1 MDVSGALSRANAE
14 FHYDF
19 PDLEAFVVTLP
30 AAALNGIVRN
40 PFVVDVEEDAPRY
53 PIEPV
58 KVDWEGLL
66 NDSVDV
72 NGQVV
77 PWGIDAVQARDVWDA
92 DRDAVIDDGAP
103 TSEGKMV
110 CIIDTGYYQGHE
122 DLPDALGGMS
132 QVDDAWSEDGY
143 GHGSHVGGTIAAE
156 NNGLGVVGVT
166 PGTVS
171 LYIVK
176 FFAND
181 GSFVRGSSDL
191 VAAIYECANAGAD
204 VISMSLGGSSSNR
217 KELQAFNQLYAEG
230 ILHVAAA
237 GNEQETTPGAY
248 SYPASYD
255 SVISVAAVDPNLQ
268 VAPFSLQN
276 DKVEIAAP
284 GMGVLSTL
292 PYVETTSLTVDGSAY
307 SALHVEY
314 AAYGD
319 ASGALVNGGLCDSTG
334 AWSGKVVLCQRGTNT
349 FAEKVLN
356 VQNSGGTAAIIY
368 NNVAGDLLATLG
380 EEVANPIIAITV
392 TQEDGQYLVANK
404 LGSLATVSS
413 EYSWPAS
420 GYEAWDGTSMATP
433 HVSAVA
439 ALVWSAFPELTNAQI
454 RTALTSTA
462 IDLGIAG
469 KDNLYGYGLV
479 QAKAAIVLLGGVTP
493 PPDEQQLQIA
503 ITSPSAGAV
512 YTYGAVV
519 PVNLTITAQ
528 NAPVPG
534 AAVKVVITDPRGKT
548 KTFTGTTASD
558 GTVSFSYQITYRK
571 AGTFKLDAT
580 ASLDGY
586 LPGTASTTFVVK

>member
-1 MDVSGALSRANAE
+1 MMVLLSGA
-14 FHYDF
+14 H
-19 PDLEAFVVTLP
+19 PTWWLP
-30 AAALNGIVRN
+30 
-40 PFVVDVEEDAPRY
+40 F
-53 PIEPV
+53 
-58 KVDWEGLL
+58 
-66 NDSVDV
+66 
-72 NGQVV
+72 
-77 PWGIDAVQARDVWDA
+77 
-92 DRDAVIDDGAP
+92 
-103 TSEGKMV
+103 
-110 CIIDTGYYQGHE
+110 
-122 DLPDALGGMS
+122 
-132 QVDDAWSEDGY
+132 
-143 GHGSHVGGTIAAE
+143 
-156 NNGLGVVGVT
+156 
-166 PGTVS
+166 
-171 LYIVK
+171 
-176 FFAND
+176 
-181 GSFVRGSSDL
+181 
-191 VAAIYECANAGAD
+191 IYECANAGAD